1 MKKKRLLGVFLI
13 LIFFAGFLFVKADS
27 GWDTDYDSGG
37 SWDSGW
43 DSDWSSDW
51 DSDYG
56 DGEGGVA
63 FLIFA
68 IVFITIIFIMIKS
81 NSSSS
86 NEKDKDYD
94 IENDEDVVV
103 DLPDFNKDA
112 FLVDCY
118 DNFIKLQNAW
128 SDFDYDTMKTL
139 ISDELFNN
147 YKSQLKVLSAK
158 KQKNIMHDFEL
169 IDAYISNFE
178 KDGKYYSIDVIMTVS
193 FYDYVVNKDGK
204 VVRGKKKTLVENKY
218 LLTYS
223 KDERHSNICPN
234 CGATLKKEDVTKCEY
249 CKTIIS
255 NNNHDW
261 ILVKKQIKK

>member
-1 MKKKRLLGVFLI
+1 MKKKKILGVFLI
-13 LIFFAGFLFVKADS
+13 LIFFASFLFVKADS

-37 SWDSGW
+37 GFDSGW
-43 DSDWSSDW
+43 DSDW

-56 DGEGGVA
+56 DSEGGP
-63 FLIFA
+63 IS
-68 IVFITIIFIMIKS
+68 TIIFIIIVGYLFISFMIDR
-81 NSSSS
+81 SSS
-86 NEKDKDYD
+86 NDESDDSISD
-94 IENDEDVVV
+94 EEIEV

-169 IDAYISNFE
+169 LDIYISNFE
-178 KDGKYYSIDVIMTVS
+178 KNDKYYSIDVIMTVT
-193 FYDYVVNKDGK
+193 FYDYVVNSQDK
-204 VVRGKKKTLVENKY
+204 VVRGRKKTKVENKY

-223 KDERHSNICPN
+223 KDESHSNTCPN